1 MSNSSNTSK
10 PTAQMYYA
18 MDIETI
24 FNEFSTSENGLS
36 FEEVRTRMAKYGE
49 NTLKQTKKISPLSI
63 FLNQFKGF
71 IVGILIAAIV
81 ISVFIQEYLD
91 AQVIAVILILNAIL
105 GFIQEY
111 RAERSIEA
119 LKKLISLKAKVI
131 RDGRLQEIPAAE
143 VVPGDIL
150 VLEEGAQLTADARLI
165 LSINLETQEASLTG
179 ESTPVEKNIDLL
191 EEHLPVADQKNMVF
205 SSTIITRGRGR
216 AVVVATGM
224 ETEIGKIAEMI
235 QEAEK
240 GLTPLQLS
248 LKQLGHRLG
257 MLTLGICFIVFIV
270 GAMKTGE
277 YLKMFIAAIA
287 LAVAAIPEGLPAVV
301 TISLALGVE
310 RMIKKNA
317 LLRKLP
323 SVETLGCTTVIC
335 SDKTGTLTCN
345 QMTVERMF
353 VNDEVISVTGSGY
366 LKERVAI
373 SPEKFELLL
382 RIGALCNDANIND
395 ANINDANIEEKKVIG
410 DPTEA
415 SLIVNAA
422 KAGLI
427 KQELEKMSPRVA
439 EIPFDSKRKM
449 MTTIHQ
455 TGDKLVAY
463 TKGAP
468 DILLERCTQIYING
482 KIMELTAAD
491 KEKIY
496 RSNEGFAQDALRVLG
511 FAFKET
517 QNPNPTE
524 DNLIFVGLQAMID
537 PPRKEVKEAIK
548 KCRIAG
554 IKVIMITG
562 DHKLTALA
570 IATKLGIIGEVL
582 TGKELDEIE
591 DLYEEIVEK
600 VSIYARVSPEHK
612 MKIIEALKRNG
623 HVVAMTGDGVNDAP
637 ALKEADIGIAMGITG
652 TDVAKEASD
661 MILTDDNFASI
672 VNAVEEGRTIE
683 ENIKKFVTYLLSSNL
698 GEVLTIF
705 IAIIIGLPMPLLAL
719 QILWINLMTD
729 GLPALA
735 LGIDPPDIGLM
746 KRKPRRKDDN
756 ILSTKRFV
764 WMLGIGLI
772 MMIST
777 LGIFHLYK
785 PGENLDYARTIA
797 FTTLMMLQM
806 FNVMNCRSGYTSVFR
821 GFFSNLW
828 LLSAIVI
835 SITLQLLVI
844 YTPLSGIFHTM
855 PITLID
861 WGYILLVSA
870 SVLVF
875 GEIVKVIRHWTRK
888 RGGVLL

>member
-1 MSNSSNTSK
+1 M
-10 PTAQMYYA
+10 MYYTKE
-18 MDIETI
+18 IETI
-24 FNEFSTSENGLS
+24 FKEFSTSENGLS
-36 FEEVRTRMAKYGE
+36 SQEANARLTKYGK
-49 NTLKQTKKISPLSI
+49 NLLKETKKISPIAI
-63 FLNQFKGF
+63 FINQFKGF
-71 IVGILIAAIV
+71 IIGILLAAMV
-81 ISVFIQEYLD
+81 ISLFIQEYLD
-91 AQVIAVILILNAIL
+91 AEVIAVILLLNAVL

-119 LKKLISLKAKVI
+119 LKKLVSLKAKVI
-131 RDGRLQEIPAAE
+131 RDNRVQEIPAAE

-150 VLEEGAQLTADARLI
+150 VLEEGDKLPADARLI
-165 LSINLETQEASLTG
+165 VSINLETQEASLTG

-216 AVVVATGM
+216 AVVVETGM
-224 ETEIGKIAEMI
+224 GTEIGKIAEMI

-240 GLTPLQLS
+240 ELTPLQLS

-257 MLTLGICFIVFIV
+257 TLTIGICLIVFIT
-270 GAMKTGE
+270 GALRTGE

-353 VNDEVISVTGSGY
+353 VNDEIISVTSSGY
-366 LKERVAI
+366 LKGRTPT

-382 RIGALCNDANIND
+382 KIGVLCNDANI
-395 ANINDANIEEKKVIG
+395 EEGKVIG

-439 EIPFDSKRKM
+439 EIPFDSQRKM

-455 TGDKLVAY
+455 TGAQLVAY

-482 KIMELTAAD
+482 KIMELTAKD
-491 KEKIY
+491 KKKIHLA
-496 RSNEGFAQDALRVLG
+496 NEGFAQDALRVLG

-517 QNPNPTE
+517 QNLNPTE
-524 DNLIFVGLQAMID
+524 ENLIFVGLQAMID

-548 KCRIAG
+548 KCKAAG

-570 IATKLGIIGEVL
+570 IATKLGIIGDVL

-637 ALKEADIGIAMGITG
+637 ALKDADIGIAMGITG

-735 LGIDPPDIGLM
+735 LGIDPPDIDLM
-746 KRKPRRKDDN
+746 RRKPRRKDEN

-777 LGIFHLYK
+777 LGIFYFYK
-785 PGENLDYARTIA
+785 PAENLDYARTIA
-797 FTTLMMLQM
+797 FTTLMMMQM

-828 LLSAIVI
+828 LLYAIVI
-835 SITLQLLVI
+835 SIALQLLVI
-844 YTPLSGIFHTM
+844 YTPLRNIFHTI

-875 GEIVKVIRHWTRK
+875 SEILKLIRKLWLT
-888 RGGVLL
+888 